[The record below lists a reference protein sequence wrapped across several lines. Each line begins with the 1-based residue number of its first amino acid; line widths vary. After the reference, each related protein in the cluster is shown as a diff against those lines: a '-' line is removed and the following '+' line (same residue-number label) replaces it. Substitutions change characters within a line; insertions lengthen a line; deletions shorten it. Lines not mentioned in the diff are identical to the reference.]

1 MFGATGHVGRSVAK
15 AALSHG
21 DLVTAVGRAH
31 ENTIPFVASSFS
43 SFSDRC
49 LPLLCDVR
57 VRSTVDAVIQQS
69 IAHWG
74 RVDIIA
80 NCTGYGVIGACEDQ
94 GDYDIRNQF
103 ETNFFGTV
111 NIIHASLPYF
121 RTRRAPASHQE
132 MEDGEEEEE
141 EEEEEDEP
149 TGGRYIIFSSTS
161 GALGIPGLGPYCA
174 TKHAVEGL
182 IESMLYEVHAFNIK
196 ATLVEPGYLR
206 LDDTSPPLP
215 PPPPAAST
223 TNPASTSPTTLLHTT
238 TPPHQTYTHFHLP
251 PPNPHS
257 PYAADAAAPANH
269 ARRMLT
275 HLTQSQR
282 HLAPPTSTARSAELV
297 WQLGHCRF
305 PPLRLLL
312 GGFAVESVRDRLRCV
327 IEEIEDWRFL
337 GFGGGWGEGVGEGVG
352 EGD

>member
-1 MFGATGHVGRSVAK
+1 MATLTSNPKLQLPASCDPPSPQNPPEQRVWVVFGATGHVGRSVAK

-57 VRSTVDAVIQQS
+57 VRATVDAVIQQS

-80 NCTGYGVIGACEDQ
+80 NCTGYGVIGAGEDQ
-94 GDYDIRNQF
+94 DDYDIRNQF

-121 RTRRAPASHQE
+121 RTRRHLHPPTPHQE
-132 MEDGEEEEE
+132 MEDEEEEE
-141 EEEEEDEP
+141 KEEEEP
-149 TGGRYIIFSSTS
+149 IGGRYIIFSSTS

-206 LDDTSPPLP
+206 PTIQP
-215 PPPPAAST
+215 ST
-223 TNPASTSPTTLLHTT
+223 
-238 TPPHQTYTHFHLP
+238 
-251 PPNPHS
+251 
-257 PYAADAAAPANH
+257 
-269 ARRMLT
+269 
-275 HLTQSQR
+275 
-282 HLAPPTSTARSAELV
+282 
-297 WQLGHCRF
+297 
-305 PPLRLLL
+305 
-312 GGFAVESVRDRLRCV
+312 
-327 IEEIEDWRFL
+327 EE
-337 GFGGGWGEGVGEGVG
+337 V
-352 EGD
+352 